1 MAYFAKLG
9 EGNIVEQVIA
19 VNNLV
24 ITDNNGIEQEQLGID
39 FINGLYGTQDI
50 WKKTSYNTLKGEH
63 TLGGTPF
70 RKNYAGIGYT
80 YDQQRDAFIPPK
92 PFNSWILNE
101 NTCIWDSPIPMP
113 ITYTSGRESPDNY
126 DWNETNQSWD
136 LVI

>member
-24 ITDNNGIEQEQLGID
+24 ITDENGIEQEQLGIN

-70 RKNYAGIGYT
+70 RKNYASIGYT

-92 PFNSWILNE
+92 DYNSWTLNE
-101 NTCIWDSPIPMP
+101 NTCTWDPPIPMP
-113 ITYTSGRESPDNY
+113 ITYTSGKEFPDNY
-126 DWNETNQSWD
+126 FWNESTLSWD
-136 LVI
+136 LI